1 MPRPFPATPCRLA
14 RPAALGL
21 FLLVAACGRTG
32 RATPTAGTAPG
43 PVTSRGT
50 AALSFDATPLYRQM
64 GLIAHGLPFPVLGRA
79 AYLASASPDTT
90 HVIVSFAFASAT
102 LAFAREADD
111 RFRADYTVSLVVRRG
126 AEVVSRTD
134 AEEQVVVSSYRETTR
149 TEETILFQEILDVP
163 PGEYSLAVSL
173 RDTRSQRTVEE
184 RLDLRVPRFAAT
196 GLSSPVPIAEAVPRA
211 ARATLPNLLMS
222 PSGTAIVGRDSIIP
236 VYVESYQ
243 ASDAPLHLL
252 ISNERGR
259 VLWSD
264 TVAVPR
270 RDGIRAGVVEV
281 PVRRIGVGAARL
293 TFVTEG
299 GADSSSAYVFAG
311 FGSELPVATYEEML
325 SYLRYFASAS
335 RIEKL
340 RTASEEDRPAAWA
353 EFVAAT
359 DGDPLTAEHED
370 LRNYFARLMRANGRF
385 REEATPGWLSDRGK
399 VFIALG
405 DPDHI
410 YEPPL
415 SDMQRGRQQMW
426 EYRAHNLQ
434 LVFYDQT
441 GAGRWRLT
449 QASEVRFETEFRRRL
464 K

>member
-1 MPRPFPATPCRLA
+1 MSRSFPLASPSLA
-14 RPAALGL
+14 RLVALAIVL
-21 FLLVAACGRTG
+21 SAAACGRTG
-32 RATPTAGTAPG
+32 GAAPTTG
-43 PVTSRGT
+43 PVPGTGSTRGT
-50 AALSFDATPLYRQM
+50 SGLSFDATPLYRQM
-64 GLIAHGLPFPVLGRA
+64 GLIARGLPFPVLGRA
-79 AYLASASPDTT
+79 AFLASASPDTT
-90 HVIVSFAFASAT
+90 HVVLSFAFASAT

-111 RFRADYTVSLVVRRG
+111 RFRADYAVSLVVRRG
-126 AEVVSRTD
+126 PDVVARSD

-163 PGEYSLAVSL
+163 PGEYSLTVSL

-184 RLDLRVPRFAAT
+184 RLDLRVPRFADQ
-196 GLSSPVPIAEAVPRA
+196 GFSSPMPIAEAVPRSGRA
-211 ARATLPNLLMS
+211 ALPNLLVS
-222 PSGTAIVGRDSIIP
+222 PSGTAIVGRDTVIP
-236 VYVESYQ
+236 VYVESYR
-243 ASDAPLHLL
+243 AADTPLHLV

-259 VLWSD
+259 VLWDD
-264 TVAVPR
+264 TVSVVR
-270 RDGIRAGVVEV
+270 RDGLRAGIVEV

-299 GADSSSAYVFAG
+299 DTDSSSAYVFVG

-335 RIEKL
+335 RLERL
-340 RTASEEDRPAAWA
+340 RSAPEEERPVAWA

-359 DGDPLTAEHED
+359 DGDPQTPEHED
-370 LRNYFARLMRANGRF
+370 LRDYFGRLMRANSRF

-415 SDMQRGRQQMW
+415 NDMQRGRQQMW
-426 EYRAHNLQ
+426 EYRARNLQ

-449 QASEVRFETEFRRRL
+449 QASEVRFETEFRRTLR
-464 K
+464 